1 MAGTVCWLTPL
12 QRCALL
18 ARLRLR
24 APRAHTCACASPP
37 AQTLVDI
44 RPDPELFGEFV
55 DRAQCNSSVQVG
67 PEYSEHEA
75 RLSGSPSGCTCR
87 LVGRERPDTAHRAWA
102 AQANTQQILHRTQ
115 GMSHTE
121 GGWPKDVDC
130 TEAEHVIRFRRK
142 IEKDEE
148 YVRSIVTLGCKV
160 CLPVSAGPGRRPLT
174 PRPRRWRR

>member
-1 MAGTVCWLTPL
+1 MAW
-12 QRCALL
+12 
-18 ARLRLR
+18 
-24 APRAHTCACASPP
+24 
-37 AQTLVDI
+37 
-44 RPDPELFGEFV
+44 
-55 DRAQCNSSVQVG
+55 DRA
-67 PEYSEHEA
+67 
-75 RLSGSPSGCTCR
+75 
-87 LVGRERPDTAHRAWA
+87 DTALCTWA

-160 CLPVSAGPGRRPLT
+160 RALRLLAPPTFR
-174 PRPRRWRR
+174 